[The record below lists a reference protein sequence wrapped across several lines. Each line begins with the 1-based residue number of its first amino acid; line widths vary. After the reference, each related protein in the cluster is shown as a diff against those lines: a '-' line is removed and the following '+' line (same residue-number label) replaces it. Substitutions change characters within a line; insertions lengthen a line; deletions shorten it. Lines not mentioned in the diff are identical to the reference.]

1 MPALEGNDRS
11 DCRNSKGSDESGWD
25 EMRTTIEKLR
35 AEILV
40 RDERMEQMV
49 EDMNRMRVTAKAL
62 VGVGEEDRELISQFS
77 NEMEGTLKVLAMF
90 NSSSH
95 ENLLDLYGIFQ

>member
-1 MPALEGNDRS
+1 MPALEDNDQTDR
-11 DCRNSKGSDESGWD
+11 RNSKDSDKSGWD

-62 VGVGEEDRELISQFS
+62 VGVGDEDRELINQFS
-77 NEMEGTLKVLAMF
+77 KEMEGTLQVLEIF
-90 NSSSH
+90 NSSNH

>member
-1 MPALEGNDRS
+1 MPALEDNDRS

-62 VGVGEEDRELISQFS
+62 VAVGDEDRELINQFS
-77 NEMEGTLKVLAMF
+77 NEMEGT
-90 NSSSH
+90 
-95 ENLLDLYGIFQ
+95 

>member
-1 MPALEGNDRS
+1 MTEEPSSARTTIDHDDDDMPALEDNDQTEAKNFKEAGDS
-11 DCRNSKGSDESGWD
+11 DKTGWD

-35 AEILV
+35 AEIRM

-62 VGVGEEDRELISQFS
+62 VGAGDEDR
-77 NEMEGTLKVLAMF
+77 
-90 NSSSH
+90 
-95 ENLLDLYGIFQ
+95 

>member
-1 MPALEGNDRS
+1 
-11 DCRNSKGSDESGWD
+11 
-25 EMRTTIEKLR
+25 MRTTIEKLR

-62 VGVGEEDRELISQFS
+62 VGVGDEDRELINQFS
-77 NEMEGTLKVLAMF
+77 KEMEGTLQVLEMF